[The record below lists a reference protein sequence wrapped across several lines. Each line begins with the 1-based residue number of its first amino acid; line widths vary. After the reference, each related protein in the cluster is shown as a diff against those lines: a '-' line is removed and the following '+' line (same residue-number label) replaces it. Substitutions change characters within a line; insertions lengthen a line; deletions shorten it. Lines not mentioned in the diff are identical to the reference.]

1 MLLLP
6 CRPLRQTE
14 GEAWLNAELSW
25 RLMSSNLVMDV
36 VGLWPICFK
45 GSGKSVWASLLAL
58 RVWPP
63 QGGQSDFRSF
73 STDGTHLTWFIR
85 CLEQLQA
92 PTDPDRLTHG
102 KNFRWTARLKVVWSR
117 SLSTNDAML
126 LKVLCFLLLWLLCNC
141 DWDYPRRWP
150 SCSKDWWWVCRL
162 TISQTLAWK
171 ELSDHAN
178 DGVLSYL
185 PGIPRL
191 HDFQCHS
198 WSQSI
203 RAWQGLTDLAQA

>member
-1 MLLLP
+1 MFEHHCLP
-6 CRPLRQTE
+6 C
-14 GEAWLNAELSW
+14 
-25 RLMSSNLVMDV
+25 
-36 VGLWPICFK
+36 
-45 GSGKSVWASLLAL
+45 GSDHHKVASLIFAAS
-58 RVWPP
+58 P
-63 QGGQSDFRSF
+63 QMAR
-73 STDGTHLTWFIR
+73 TWRGSYAAWNSCKLPQI
-85 CLEQLQA
+85 LI
-92 PTDPDRLTHG
+92 DWYRLTHG

-150 SCSKDWWWVCRL
+150 SCSKDWWGCRL

-178 DGVLSYL
+178 NGVLSYL

-203 RAWQGLTDLAQA
+203 RAWQGLTYLAQA